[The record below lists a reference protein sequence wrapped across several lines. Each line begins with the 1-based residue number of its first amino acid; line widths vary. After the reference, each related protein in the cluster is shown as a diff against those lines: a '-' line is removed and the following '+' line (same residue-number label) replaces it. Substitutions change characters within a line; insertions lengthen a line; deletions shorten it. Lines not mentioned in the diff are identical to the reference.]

1 MSVASQPQ
9 LAEALGVIQMLS
21 EEIGPRRPCS
31 DAERDA
37 ANRLTAWLH
46 DRGVEARI
54 EEFEGY
60 PSFAAPYA
68 ALFTA
73 SVAGGFL
80 QRSRRRGVRRA
91 GDVLALSALV
101 SAALEADLR
110 QTPLSDALARRPSVN
125 VLGHVP
131 SAGPTRR
138 RVCLCGHLDST
149 RYGLMFHPRL
159 ARHLWTLLQVPAAS
173 ALALAAGPV
182 LRRVPGGRAIHGAG
196 LGGIVFALAMLLER
210 EVRGEDVPGASDN
223 ASGTA
228 VALQLAAECAAAP
241 LAHTEVDVLITG
253 CEESGLLGAQAYAR
267 RHRLRAAE
275 TTFLNF
281 DTVGGDVPLTY
292 ILREGTGAI
301 TRPPA
306 PPGLV
311 GMLEQIAERRPELG
325 LEPAQTTP
333 GLPTDATP
341 MRARGWDAVTLL
353 AQGETIPNYHWPTDT
368 YENIAPHTVQSA
380 LETGRELLRALDA
393 EVRRR

>member
-1 MSVASQPQ
+1 VATSQPQ
-9 LAEALGVIQMLS
+9 LAEALGVIEMLS
-21 EEIGPRRPCS
+21 GEVGPRRPCS
-31 DAERDA
+31 DPEKEA

-46 DRGVEARI
+46 DRGVEEARI
-54 EEFEGY
+54 EEFDGY
-60 PSFAAPYA
+60 STFAAPYA

-73 SVAGGFL
+73 SLAGGLL
-80 QRSRRRGVRRA
+80 QRSRRRGIRRL
-91 GDVLALSALV
+91 GDGLTLSALV
-101 SAALEADLR
+101 SAALEGDLR
-110 QTPLSDALARRPSVN
+110 WTPLSDGLANRPSVN

-138 RVCLCGHLDST
+138 RVCLCGHLDTT
-149 RYGLMFHPRL
+149 RSGLMFHPRL
-159 ARHLWTLLQVPAAS
+159 ARHLAALLQVPAAS
-173 ALALAAGPV
+173 ALALAAGPA
-182 LRRVPGGRAIHGAG
+182 LRRIRGGRTIHAAG
-196 LGGIVFALAMLLER
+196 MAGIAFALTMLLER
-210 EVRGEDVPGASDN
+210 ELRGADVPGASDN

-241 LAHTEVDVLITG
+241 LDHTEVDILITS

-267 RHRLRAAE
+267 RHRLRAGE

-292 ILREGTGAI
+292 ILREGTGAL
-301 TRPPA
+301 TRPA
-306 PPGLV
+306 PPSLIA
-311 GMLEQIAERRPELG
+311 MLEQIAERRPELG

-368 YENIAPHTVQSA
+368 YANVAPHTVQNA
-380 LETGRELLRALDA
+380 LETGRELLGALDA
-393 EVRRR
+393 QVRRR